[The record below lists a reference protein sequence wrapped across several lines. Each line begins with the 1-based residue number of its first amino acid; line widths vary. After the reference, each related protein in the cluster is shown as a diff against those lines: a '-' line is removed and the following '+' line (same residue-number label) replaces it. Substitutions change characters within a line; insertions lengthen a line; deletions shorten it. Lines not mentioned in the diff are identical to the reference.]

1 MNESSTPAGEVS
13 ESTRNPLDDVKIPVD
28 FVIGTQSL
36 ALDDLRSLK
45 EGHVFDLSEDSSAV
59 GIVVN
64 GRRHGEGRLVKIG
77 DHLGVVVERLGG

>member
-28 FVIGTQSL
+28 FIIGTQSL

-45 EGHVFDLSEDSSAV
+45 EGHVFEFSEDSSTV

-64 GRRHGEGRLVKIG
+64 GRKHGEGRLVRVG
-77 DHLGVVVERLGG
+77 DHLGVVVEKLGG